1 MGARK
6 PDDESRRLAVWEPLV
21 VRTVDRAMKQPSLQ
35 HVLGDVQDM
44 RQIARMAVLQAI
56 RSPKFAD
63 AKNQSAY
70 LARVI
75 YNKLVDASRRSAL
88 IRIPDHNTVAEL
100 MRAKRAGES
109 DQSTARAQR
118 AMRVASLSETC
129 WIWTEEEDSDPSP
142 ATLQATTD
150 VVWAIERLPETIG
163 RIMGHLFGVAG
174 YGKLAPADLAR
185 RLGLRTS
192 TVLRKAYEGRRM
204 LRNLLTD
211 CGYTGTED
219 D

>member
-1 MGARK
+1 MAARK
-6 PDDESRRLAVWEPLV
+6 PDNESRQLVHWEPLV
-21 VRTVDRAMKQPSLQ
+21 VRAVDRAMKKPSLA

-44 RQIARMAVLQAI
+44 RQIARMAVLQAV

-70 LARVI
+70 LGRVI

-118 AMRVASLSETC
+118 AMRVASLNETC
-129 WIWTEEEDSDPSP
+129 WILAAEEDSDPSP
-142 ATLQATTD
+142 ASLQAATD
-150 VVWAIERLPETIG
+150 VVWAIERLPEVLG
-163 RIMGHLFGVAG
+163 MIMGHLFGVAG
-174 YGKLAPADLAR
+174 YDKLAPVDIAR
-185 RLGLRTS
+185 RLGWRTS
-192 TVLRKAYEGRRM
+192 TVLRKASEGRRM
-204 LRNLLTD
+204 LRNLLKD
-211 CGYTGTED
+211 CGYTEVADG
-219 D
+219 